1 MNGGTPLYEII
12 FFAMIAVFL
21 IFRLRSVLGRRSGH
35 HQERR
40 SEDARPDAPVDAPA
54 DASSND
60 NVIALPGQDKPE
72 TEPEEDPGPL
82 GEGYR
87 AIRSADPA
95 FDPEGFVQGARTA
108 FEMVVTAFAAG
119 DRDTL
124 RSLTGDDVL
133 ANFETTI
140 AGREAAGHSYEA
152 TLIGIRNSDIVD
164 AGLDRAE
171 ARVTVRFIS
180 EQVAVLRDGDGE
192 AIEGS
197 ARDIVEI
204 TDIWTFARD
213 TRSPD
218 PNWRLV
224 ATASEN

>member
-40 SEDARPDAPVDAPA
+40 SEDVRPDAPIDAPA

-82 GEGYR
+82 AEGYR

-152 TLIGIRNSDIVD
+152 TLIGIRSSDIVD

-180 EQVAVLRDGDGE
+180 EQVAVLRDGDGD

>member
-40 SEDARPDAPVDAPA
+40 SEDARPDAPIDAPA

-60 NVIALPGQDKPE
+60 NVIALPGHDKPE

-82 GEGYR
+82 AEGYR

-140 AGREAAGHSYEA
+140 AGREAAGHIYDA
-152 TLIGIRNSDIVD
+152 TLIGIRSADIVD
-164 AGLDRAE
+164 AGLERAE

-218 PNWRLV
+218 PNWQLV